1 MFTGWNI
8 KLKESEMKES
18 GIDLVVHKPFDV
30 SQVLRIF
37 QQRMLIRERFNTA

>member
-30 SQVLRIF
+30 AQVLMIV
-37 QQRMLIRERFNTA
+37 QEGMLIRERFNAS